1 MHSYPMERLDLEGRV
16 LVLAPIGRDAALAR
30 DILVRSGIP
39 AQVCSSMD
47 NLCEELNRGCGA
59 ALVTQ
64 EALSTPWAQAL
75 LSALGAQPAWSDLPL
90 VVLVSGADPATVRLG
105 ELLGE
110 GANATFLERPTG
122 TSTLV
127 RAMQM
132 SLRDRRRQYQLRS
145 HLDELAAAQEAEHAA
160 RALAED
166 AVRTRDEFLASVAH
180 DLKNPLG
187 GIKGFAQ
194 LGQRQLR
201 RDREADPDKLREHF
215 QRIEV
220 TAARAIEQI
229 DELLDVARLQAGQ
242 ALPLNLAPMNLVE
255 VARAVCAEWQET
267 TQDHQVRVVA
277 EEPDLPGIWDRPRLE
292 RLLSNLVGNAI
303 KYSPDGGLVT
313 IRLRE
318 DGDDAVVTVQDEG
331 IGIPRGDL
339 AHVSERFYR
348 ASNAIGMSGTG
359 LGLAGARHI
368 VQQHGGS
375 LTIDSEEGQ
384 GTSVTVQLPRSDKVA

>member
-1 MHSYPMERLDLEGRV
+1 MRSYPMERLDLEGRV
-16 LVLAPIGRDAALAR
+16 LVLAPIGRDATLAR

-39 AQVCSSMD
+39 ADVCSSMD
-47 NLCEELNRGCGA
+47 DLCEELNRGCGA

-64 EALSTPWAQAL
+64 EALSTPSAQTL
-75 LSALGAQPAWSDLPL
+75 LSALGAQPAWSDIPL
-90 VVLVSGADPATVRLG
+90 VVLVSGDDPAAVRLG

-122 TSTLV
+122 AATLV
-127 RAMQM
+127 RAMHM
-132 SLRDRRRQYQLRS
+132 SLRDRRRQYELRS
-145 HLDELAAAQEAEHAA
+145 HLGELSAAREAEHAA

-201 RDREADPDKLREHF
+201 GDRASDPDKLRENF

-220 TAARAIEQI
+220 TAARAVEQI

-242 ALPLNLAPMNLVE
+242 ALPLNLAPMDLVE
-255 VARAVCAEWQET
+255 VARTVCTEWQET
-267 TQDHQVRVVA
+267 TQDHQLRVVA

-303 KYSPDGGLVT
+303 KYSPDGGPVT
-313 IRLRE
+313 IHLRE
-318 DGDDAVVTVQDEG
+318 DGDEAVVTVEDEG
-331 IGIPRGDL
+331 IGIPPGDL
-339 AHVSERFYR
+339 PHVSKRFYR
-348 ASNAIGMSGTG
+348 AGNATGMSGTG

-368 VQQHGGS
+368 AQQPGGT
-375 LTIDSEEGQ
+375 LAIDSEEGQ
-384 GTSVTVQLPRSDKVA
+384 GTSVTVRLPRTDDVG